1 MSAPRPSLIRLHWP
15 LIGLILIAASAVL
28 WPVPGG
34 WLSRLA
40 LGWDVG
46 VGLFLLEA
54 FLKLIRRNSAA
65 KIREMAAAFDS
76 AGAFVLPLALVAAA
90 ASVGVVVGEAVLSAD
105 ADKGGPAILA
115 LITVS
120 LSWFFV
126 HVIFAFHYAHAFYAP
141 ASAPGTPGKD
151 GGGRG
156 KGKDRG
162 GLVFPGGEDPD
173 YWDFLHFSL
182 IIGVASQTADIQISD
197 KGLRR
202 ISTVHSVTAFLFNT
216 VVVALTVNMAVSL
229 LGA

>member
-15 LIGLILIAASAVL
+15 LVGLILIAASAL
-28 WPVPGG
+28 FWPIPGG

-40 LGWDVG
+40 SGWDVG
-46 VGLFLLEA
+46 VALFLVEA
-54 FLKLIRRNSAA
+54 FLKLIRHNSAA
-65 KIREMAAAFDS
+65 KIRELAAAFDE
-76 AGAFVLPLALVAAA
+76 AGVFVLPLALAAA
-90 ASVGVVVGEAVLSAD
+90 VASVAVVVGEAALSAG
-105 ADKGGPAILA
+105 ADKGGPALLA
-115 LITVS
+115 LATVT

-126 HVIFAFHYAHAFYAP
+126 HVIFAFHYAHAYYAP
-141 ASAPGTPGKD
+141 AVPAGAV
-151 GGGRG
+151 G
-156 KGKDRG
+156 KGKPQDRG

-182 IIGVASQTADIQISD
+182 IIGVASQTADVQISD

-229 LGA
+229 LGGQ

>member
-1 MSAPRPSLIRLHWP
+1 MRALRPSLIRLHWP
-15 LIGLILIAASAVL
+15 LIGVLLIALSSVV

-46 VGLFLLEA
+46 VVLFLVEA
-54 FLKLIRRNSAA
+54 FVKLIRNNSAERIRA
-65 KIREMAAAFDS
+65 KAAAFDE
-76 AGAFVLPLALVAAA
+76 AGDLVLPLALLAAA
-90 ASVGVVVGEAVLSAD
+90 ASVGVVVGEAAMD
-105 ADKGGPAILA
+105 NGTAKGGPALLA
-115 LITVS
+115 LGTVA

-141 ASAPGTPGKD
+141 TVVAGGT
-151 GGGRG
+151 G
-156 KGKDRG
+156 KGRPKDRG
-162 GLVFPGGEDPD
+162 GLVFPGGEAPD

-182 IIGVASQTADIQISD
+182 IIGVASQTADIQIAD

-216 VVVALTVNMAVSL
+216 VVLALTVNMAVTL
-229 LGA
+229 LGGQ